1 MYSLKKKMLS
11 NKRKRSESCFF
22 LEKLFNLLEDTENNQ
37 IIHWNED
44 GTKVVISDPIKFT
57 IKIIP
62 NHFKHKNYS
71 SFVRQLN
78 LYGFN
83 KEGNIYNSAEEQF
96 VNENFKKD
104 KDIEDIKKIKR
115 KDLSYPSKEK
125 LSEKKI
131 KEQIIILDSIKKE
144 KSDEKKIEGFK
155 KLIENGNINIKSNI
169 QFLEFLIG
177 KVEEKNIFDEKIR
190 KEISRIKNKNNNL
203 EKKINKLKSK
213 IDNSI
218 EDYNELQKITSHLK
232 ETSIKKDYSIQSGE
246 PFTLKKKE
254 KVNDND
260 NVNLYASFSDE
271 LSIHDYSKNPPNQA
285 VNQSSL
291 IVLNKSKFLFIP
303 NINNNENSTNLRQ
316 NLTNSI
322 LLKNF
327 K

>member
-1 MYSLKKKMLS
+1 MYSLNKKMLS
-11 NKRKRSESCFF
+11 KKRKRSESCFF

-57 IKIIP
+57 INIIP

-78 LYGFN
+78 LYGFS

-104 KDIEDIKKIKR
+104 KDIGDIKKIKR

-131 KEQIIILDSIKKE
+131 KEQIIILDSIQKE
-144 KSDEKKIEGFK
+144 KNDEKKIEGFK

-203 EKKINKLKSK
+203 EK
-213 IDNSI
+213 
-218 EDYNELQKITSHLK
+218 EDYNELQKISSHLK

-303 NINNNENSTNLRQ
+303 NINNNENSINLRQ